1 MGEGESNVSGAR
13 TGQVVLGCIKKQA
26 EQAMESKL
34 VDSATPCF
42 LLQSLLQVPALLEVL
57 P

>member
-1 MGEGESNVSGAR
+1 VSGAR

-42 LLQSLLQVPALLEVL
+42 LLQSLLQVPALLEFL